1 MTTKRKN
8 KISGWF
14 RKIPLNIGTFIFGA
28 LFVYMVITVIL
39 YLTADHIQSYQVTAG
54 PLSNNKTY
62 TALAIRE
69 ESVVNTNVAG
79 YITYYARENSK
90 VGKSGAVYTL
100 GDTPAQ
106 AAVNE
111 LTEQDYAGIRSSIA
125 GFASTY
131 DSDNFYDV
139 YNYKY
144 ELEGSSLQYSGLQTD
159 DSTETTQTANGQT
172 IYRAAQDGIVVYA
185 VDGYEGITADQLT
198 SDLFSKKNYQI
209 TNLQKERKV
218 SSGDPVYKLITSE
231 TWSVVIPLS
240 TDQIVSLAEKK
251 TIRVKFL
258 KDDATQTGLLTIVTG
273 EDGNYYGKITFSRG
287 MIRYSGDR
295 FLNIELVTNTQTGL
309 KIPLSS
315 IVKKNFYVIP
325 KEYIATDE
333 EDGNAGFYRKVTRRG
348 KDDSSEFVKAT
359 IYQEDD
365 DYYYVD
371 MDTFQDGDVILKPDS
386 QSVYEIKEKKALE
399 GVYCINK
406 GYAVFRKIVMIEQN
420 DEYCIVET
428 GTTYGLSQFDY
439 IVRNGNT
446 VKEDDILF
454 K

>member
-1 MTTKRKN
+1 MC
-8 KISGWF
+8 S
-14 RKIPLNIGTFIFGA
+14 
-28 LFVYMVITVIL
+28 
-39 YLTADHIQSYQVTAG
+39 
-54 PLSNNKTY
+54 
-62 TALAIRE
+62 
-69 ESVVNTNVAG
+69 
-79 YITYYARENSK
+79 
-90 VGKSGAVYTL
+90 
-100 GDTPAQ
+100 
-106 AAVNE
+106 
-111 LTEQDYAGIRSSIA
+111 
-125 GFASTY
+125 
-131 DSDNFYDV
+131 
-139 YNYKY
+139 Y
-144 ELEGSSLQYSGLQTD
+144 ELEGSILQYSGLQTD

-172 IYRAAQDGIVVYA
+172 IYRAAQDGIVVYT

-198 SDLFSKKNYQI
+198 ADLFSKKNYQI

-333 EDGNAGFYRKVTRRG
+333 EDGDAGFYRKVTRRG

>member
-144 ELEGSSLQYSGLQTD
+144 ELEGSILQYSGLQTD

-172 IYRAAQDGIVVYA
+172 IYRAAQDGIVVYT

-198 SDLFSKKNYQI
+198 ADLFSKKNYQI
-209 TNLQKERKV
+209 TNLQ
-218 SSGDPVYKLITSE
+218 
-231 TWSVVIPLS
+231 
-240 TDQIVSLAEKK
+240 

-258 KDDATQTGLLTIVTG
+258 KDDATQTGFLTIVTG

-333 EDGNAGFYRKVTRRG
+333 EDGDAGFYRKVTRRG

-386 QSVYEIKEKKALE
+386 QSVYEIKEK
-399 GVYCINK
+399 
-406 GYAVFRKIVMIEQN
+406 MIEQN

>member
-1 MTTKRKN
+1 M
-8 KISGWF
+8 
-14 RKIPLNIGTFIFGA
+14 
-28 LFVYMVITVIL
+28 
-39 YLTADHIQSYQVTAG
+39 
-54 PLSNNKTY
+54 
-62 TALAIRE
+62 
-69 ESVVNTNVAG
+69 
-79 YITYYARENSK
+79 
-90 VGKSGAVYTL
+90 
-100 GDTPAQ
+100 
-106 AAVNE
+106 
-111 LTEQDYAGIRSSIA
+111 
-125 GFASTY
+125 
-131 DSDNFYDV
+131 
-139 YNYKY
+139 
-144 ELEGSSLQYSGLQTD
+144 
-159 DSTETTQTANGQT
+159 
-172 IYRAAQDGIVVYA
+172 
-185 VDGYEGITADQLT
+185 DGYEGITADQLT
-198 SDLFSKKNYQI
+198 ADLFSKKNYQI

-231 TWSVVIPLS
+231 TWSVVIPLN

-333 EDGNAGFYRKVTRRG
+333 EDGDAGFYRKVTRRG

>member
-1 MTTKRKN
+1 M
-8 KISGWF
+8 
-14 RKIPLNIGTFIFGA
+14 
-28 LFVYMVITVIL
+28 
-39 YLTADHIQSYQVTAG
+39 
-54 PLSNNKTY
+54 
-62 TALAIRE
+62 
-69 ESVVNTNVAG
+69 
-79 YITYYARENSK
+79 
-90 VGKSGAVYTL
+90 
-100 GDTPAQ
+100 
-106 AAVNE
+106 
-111 LTEQDYAGIRSSIA
+111 A

-144 ELEGSSLQYSGLQTD
+144 QLEGSILQYSGLQTD
-159 DSTETTQTANGQT
+159 DSTDATQTANGQA
-172 IYRAAQDGIVVYA
+172 IYRASQDGIVVYS
-185 VDGYEGITADQLT
+185 VDGYEDVTADQLT
-198 SDLFSKKNYQI
+198 ADLFSKKNYQI

-218 SSGDPVYKLITSE
+218 TSGDPVYKLITSE
-231 TWSVVIPLS
+231 TWSVIIPLS
-240 TDQIVSLAEKK
+240 SEQIISLAEKK

-258 KDDATQTGLLTIVTG
+258 KDDATQTGSLAIVIG

-295 FLNIELVTNTQTGL
+295 FLNIELVTNIKTGL

-325 KEYIATDE
+325 KEYMAKDE
-333 EDGNAGFYRKVTRRG
+333 DNGDAGFYRKVTRRG
-348 KDDSSEFVKAT
+348 KDDSSEFVSAT
-359 IYQEDD
+359 VYQEDD

-371 MDTFQDGDVILKPDS
+371 TDTFKDGDVILKPDS
-386 QSVYEIKEKKALE
+386 QSTYEIKEKKALE

-446 VKEDDILF
+446 VNEDDILF